1 MSKYLRK
8 STVNPDKALANTTSI
23 DVFESTEMDQQL
35 IQAAMSAVLEPG
47 DLLYMP
53 PLWWHAMRSEDI
65 SASVSMWF

>member
-1 MSKYLRK
+1 MNSQLTKEDH
-8 STVNPDKALANTTSI
+8 NPYDLLQNTSRI
-23 DVFESTEMDQQL
+23 DVFRSSDVTPRLTQE
-35 IQAAMSAVLEPG
+35 AMTAVLEPG